1 MRIGIGYDIH
11 PLIEGRKLF
20 LGGVEIPYNKGLLGH
35 SDADALLHALCDAM
49 LGAAGLGDIGKFFPD
64 SEAEFHNISS
74 IKLLERVNEMLAD
87 KGLRVSNVDSVV
99 IADEPRLEPF
109 KDRMQALIA
118 GALKIEKGDACVK
131 ATSQEG
137 LGLIGRGE
145 AIAAY
150 AVVLLEEKKGEKK

>member
-11 PLIEGRKLF
+11 PLVEGRKLF
-20 LGGVEIPYNKGLLGH
+20 LGGVEIPYYKGLLGH
-35 SDADALLHALCDAM
+35 SDADTLLHALCDAM
-49 LGAAGLGDIGKFFPD
+49 LGAAGLGDIGRFFPD

-74 IKLLERVNEMLAD
+74 IKLLERANEMVGN
-87 KGLRVSNVDSVV
+87 KGLCVSNVDSVI

-109 KDRMQALIA
+109 KEKMRELIA
-118 GALKIEKGDACVK
+118 AALKIEKDDVCVK

-137 LGLIGRGE
+137 LGVIGRGE

-150 AVVLLEEKKGEKK
+150 AVALLKEKKGEKK